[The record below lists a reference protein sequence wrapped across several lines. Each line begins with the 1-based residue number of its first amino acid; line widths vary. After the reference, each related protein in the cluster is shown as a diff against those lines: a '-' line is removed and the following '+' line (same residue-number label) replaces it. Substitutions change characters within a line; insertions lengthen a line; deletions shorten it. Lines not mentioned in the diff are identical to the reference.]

1 MESTVAGYPSG
12 AMGSN
17 ARSVGLFGT
26 GVMAR
31 GIAELCLANGLSLV
45 VRSSSEERAAAFR
58 DELVE
63 ANDAASVSCDPRDL
77 ASCDLFLEATVEEF
91 EPKAR
96 ALRKAE
102 PQLPSDAVMASTTS
116 SLSITALASC
126 LERPER
132 MVGLHFFNPVHRMPL
147 VEVVAGLR
155 TSEEAVQKGRDFAH
169 VLGKR
174 PLRVPD
180 GAGFL
185 VNRLLIPY
193 LNQAV
198 RLVESGYATVQDV
211 DKAMVIGAGH
221 PMGPFAL
228 IDLIGADVCVAIAKS
243 LDDAYHR
250 TSDAPP
256 PILHRRVSI
265 GWLGRKTGK
274 GYFDY
279 PRKSE
284 S

>member
-1 MESTVAGYPSG
+1 
-12 AMGSN
+12 MGSTTI
-17 ARSVGLFGT
+17 GLFGT

-31 GIAELCLANGLSLV
+31 GIAELCLANGLSVV
-45 VRSSSEERAAAFR
+45 VRSSSDERAASFR
-58 DELVE
+58 DELLSGTDVAE
-63 ANDAASVSCDPRDL
+63 VSCDPREL
-77 ASCDLFLEATVEEF
+77 GRCGLFLEATVEEF
-91 EPKAR
+91 EPKAA
-96 ALRKAE
+96 ALREAE
-102 PQLPSDAVMASTTS
+102 PLLPPHALVASTTS

-169 VLGKR
+169 ALGKR

-198 RLVESGYATVQDV
+198 RLVESGYATVEDV

-228 IDLIGADVCVAIAKS
+228 IDLIGADVCVAISKS
-243 LDDAYHR
+243 LDEAYHR
-250 TSDAPP
+250 ASDAAP
-256 PILHRRVSI
+256 PILQRRISI
-265 GWLGRKTGK
+265 GWLGRKTGR
-274 GYFDY
+274 GYYGYD
-279 PRKSE
+279 RGSD
-284 S
+284 